1 MPTHTSALTITSSK
15 EARQQA
21 VSACVAQLVGE
32 GTERERAVLICKSE
46 ADRAMGTREVRSGDR

>member
-1 MPTHTSALTITSSK
+1 MPQHTQALTITSSK

-32 GTERERAVLICKSE
+32 GTDRERAVLICKTE
-46 ADRAMGTREVRSGDR
+46 ADRAMGTKEIR

>member
-1 MPTHTSALTITSSK
+1 MPTHTSSLTITSSR

-32 GTERERAVLICKSE
+32 GTDREQAVQICRDE
-46 ADRAMGTREVRSGDR
+46 ANKAMGTKEARTS

>member
-32 GTERERAVLICKSE
+32 GTPQERAVLICKSE
-46 ADRAMGTREVRSGDR
+46 ADRAMGTKEVR